1 MPARASTPSPSTSPR
16 ERILNVADQL
26 FYAHGIN
33 AVGVDTIV
41 AQSGAAKTTLYAN
54 FGSKDELVAAYLR
67 KRSERWRTYLVDEL
81 QSRAQTPRQRLLA
94 VFDILAGAVV
104 DPSFRGCP
112 FINATAELA
121 DPSRLGREVVAEHR
135 AWVRELLRGLA
146 AEVGAR
152 HPAEVA
158 AELQMLYDAVL
169 VSAQV
174 EGGSTSA
181 RRARKLA
188 QLVLS
193 RHRAPA
199 PR

>member
-1 MPARASTPSPSTSPR
+1 MPANRDVAASPR
-16 ERILNVADQL
+16 ERILSVADDL

-33 AVGVDTIV
+33 AIGVDTIV

-67 KRSERWRTYLVDEL
+67 KRSQTWRAYLTEEL
-81 QSRAQTPRQRLLA
+81 QRRGRTPRQRLLA
-94 VFDILAGAVV
+94 VFDVLGEAVV
-104 DPSFRGCP
+104 HPSFRGCP

-121 DPSRLGREVVAEHR
+121 DASRPGREVVAEHR

-146 AEVGAR
+146 ALAGLN
-152 HPAEVA
+152 HPTEAA

-174 EGGSTSA
+174 EGGAMSA

-188 QLVLS
+188 QLILRV
-193 RHRAPA
+193 
-199 PR
+199 

>member
-1 MPARASTPSPSTSPR
+1 VPAIRDVSASPR
-16 ERILNVADQL
+16 ERILSVAGDL
-26 FYAHGIN
+26 FYAYGIN

-67 KRSERWRTYLVDEL
+67 KRSQTWRAYLTDEL
-81 QSRAQTPRQRLLA
+81 QRRARTPGQRLLA
-94 VFDILAGAVV
+94 VFDVLGEAVV

-112 FINATAELA
+112 FINATAELP
-121 DPSRLGREVVAEHR
+121 DTSRPGREVVAEHR
-135 AWVRELLRGLA
+135 AWLRELLRGLA
-146 AEVGAR
+146 AQAGLN

-158 AELQMLYDAVL
+158 AELQLLYDAVL

-174 EGGSTSA
+174 EAGAASA

-188 QLVLS
+188 VLIL
-193 RHRAPA
+193 RG
-199 PR
+199 

>member
-1 MPARASTPSPSTSPR
+1 MPVSRDVSASPR
-16 ERILNVADQL
+16 KRILSVASDL

-33 AVGVDTIV
+33 ATGVDTIV

-67 KRSERWRTYLVDEL
+67 ERSQSWRDYLTDEL
-81 QSRAQTPRQRLLA
+81 QKRARTARQRLLA
-94 VFDILAGAVV
+94 IFDVLGEAVV

-112 FINATAELA
+112 FINATAEL
-121 DPSRLGREVVAEHR
+121 PETSRPGREVVAEHR

-146 AEVGAR
+146 AQAGLN
-152 HPAEVA
+152 HPAEAA

-174 EGGSTSA
+174 EGGAMSA

-188 QLVLS
+188 QLIL
-193 RHRAPA
+193 RG
-199 PR
+199 

>member
-1 MPARASTPSPSTSPR
+1 MSASRDVADSPR
-16 ERILNVADQL
+16 ERILSVAGDL

-33 AVGVDTIV
+33 AIGVDTIV

-67 KRSERWRTYLVDEL
+67 DRSKTWRTYLTDEL
-81 QSRAQTPRQRLLA
+81 QRRARTPRQRLLA
-94 VFDILAGAVV
+94 VFDVLGEAVI
-104 DPSFRGCP
+104 DPAFRGCP

-121 DPSRLGREVVAEHR
+121 DASRPGREVVAEHR

-146 AEVGAR
+146 AQAGLN
-152 HPAEVA
+152 HPAELA

-174 EGGSTSA
+174 EGGATSA

-188 QLVLS
+188 QLIL
-193 RHRAPA
+193 RE
-199 PR
+199 